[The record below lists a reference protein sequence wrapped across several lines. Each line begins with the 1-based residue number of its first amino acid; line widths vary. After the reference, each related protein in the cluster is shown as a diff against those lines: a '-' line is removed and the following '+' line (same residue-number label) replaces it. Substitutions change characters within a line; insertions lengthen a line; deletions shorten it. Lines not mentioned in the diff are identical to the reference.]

1 MTDSQAGPG
10 GPSSLK
16 FAALS
21 VQSFHLDSPPFTGAA
36 VGGAGPLDE
45 AGQRLSSHD
54 SDPSSHASEASG
66 SSHHAPGSPQRTT
79 RQSRTAGGSS
89 PLSKAASISSADD
102 QDPYTRSHSQSRVSP
117 PSPQSHDPSVKT
129 PTAERQSLL
138 SGMTSSSTTSDDAN
152 GASSRHNQ
160 SDGRTH
166 TSSQYDRD
174 VPQWDLDEKLSSREA
189 SSASLATLSPSKP
202 VLGLTSTA
210 TSEAAKRPS
219 PHGWEASGE
228 ANHRDAHSSRGP
240 SAWAQRTNSS
250 HSSQSRSSPVPPSA
264 EDRPAYS
271 QFSEDL
277 DAQEDAGSSAA
288 ERDDEVDGVEGL
300 SPDIRLRDG
309 RVPQQGQTKED
320 YTFPRHRL
328 PTKMRDESKTP
339 LVIVACGSF
348 SPPTYLHLRIFEMA
362 KDQIIESGKYEL
374 LAGYYSPVSDYYKKE
389 GLAKATHRVRMCELA
404 VEKTSTWLMVDAWE
418 SLQDEYQ
425 RTAVVLDHFHEEING
440 PTDGGVILSDGS
452 RKNVKIM
459 LLAGGDLIQSM
470 GEPGVWATAD
480 LHHILGQ
487 YGCLIVERTGADVWS
502 FLLSHDLLWKYRRN
516 LKIVKQTI
524 YNDISS
530 SKVRLFVR
538 RGQSIKYLL
547 PNSVIQYIE
556 KEGLVS
562 CIQPRPASLKGGS
575 SHVASTTLTR
585 SCLSPSLRNTI
596 ISTACHQTRTSR
608 PSPNTQI
615 GDVYSHSPSFTK
627 KYVTRRTAITLAY
640 IPARNRIS
648 SISQT

>member
-1 MTDSQAGPG
+1 MPRMTDSQAGPG

-36 VGGAGPLDE
+36 VGGAGPLVE

-54 SDPSSHASEASG
+54 SDPPSHRSDSS
-66 SSHHAPGSPQRTT
+66 SSQHQQPHSPSPNVREP
-79 RQSRTAGGSS
+79 RRPGGSS
-89 PLSKAASISSADD
+89 PLSRATSFSPSGDD
-102 QDPYTRSHSQSRVSP
+102 HDPYTRSMSQARSP
-117 PSPQSHDPSVKT
+117 PPASSSHHHHHEPSVKA

-138 SGMTSSSTTSDDAN
+138 NGMTNSSADAASSSSH
-152 GASSRHNQ
+152 SRSHSNAG
-160 SDGRTH
+160 DETRTQA
-166 TSSQYDRD
+166 QYDRD
-174 VPQWDLDEKLSSREA
+174 VPQWDLDGKLSSRDA
-189 SSASLATLSPSKP
+189 SSASLATLSPNRMVTS
-202 VLGLTSTA
+202 LTSTDA
-210 TSEAAKRPS
+210 STSADRPAMHRSEASKASDRQDASTTRPS
-219 PHGWEASGE
+219 SGW
-228 ANHRDAHSSRGP
+228 P
-240 SAWAQRTNSS
+240 QRTDSNA
-250 HSSQSRSSPVPPSA
+250 SSQSRTSPFRAADS

-271 QFSEDL
+271 QFSEDV

-288 ERDDEVDGVEGL
+288 EPDDEVDGVEGL
-300 SPDIRLRDG
+300 APDARLRDS
-309 RVPQQGQTKED
+309 RVPQQGQTQAD
-320 YTFPRHRL
+320 YAFPRHRL
-328 PTKMRDESKTP
+328 PTKMRDETKTP

-440 PTDGGVILSDGS
+440 PANGGVLLSDGS

-516 LKIVKQTI
+516 LKIIKQTI

-556 KEGLVS
+556 QEDLVS
-562 CIQPRPASLKGGS
+562 SSKHLFVNAMLQRRPLTNTRPLSL
-575 SHVASTTLTR
+575 
-585 SCLSPSLRNTI
+585 
-596 ISTACHQTRTSR
+596 
-608 PSPNTQI
+608 PSPC
-615 GDVYSHSPSFTK
+615 
-627 KYVTRRTAITLAY
+627 
-640 IPARNRIS
+640 
-648 SISQT
+648 

>member
-1 MTDSQAGPG
+1 MPRMTDSQAGPG

-21 VQSFHLDSPPFTGAA
+21 VQSFHLDSPPFTGTA

-54 SDPSSHASEASG
+54 SDPSHHSADGG
-66 SSHHAPGSPQRTT
+66 SSHYQSQSP
-79 RQSRTAGGSS
+79 SRSVRPSKRAGGSS
-89 PLSKAASISSADD
+89 PLSKATTLPSSGEDH
-102 QDPYTRSHSQSRVSP
+102 DPYTRSMSQTRSP
-117 PSPQSHDPSVKT
+117 PLPQLSSSHDQQQDTSVKT
-129 PTAERQSLL
+129 PTAEKHSLQL
-138 SGMTSSSTTSDDAN
+138 NGMTSSAEASFTSD
-152 GASSRHNQ
+152 
-160 SDGRTH
+160 H
-166 TSSQYDRD
+166 TSQYCGADGDDEPRSRYDRD
-174 VPQWDLDEKLSSREA
+174 VPQWDLDGKLSSRQA
-189 SSASLATLSPSKP
+189 SSASIATLSPDKP
-202 VLGLTSTA
+202 LAGL
-210 TSEAAKRPS
+210 SESQP
-219 PHGWEASGE
+219 PASG
-228 ANHRDAHSSRGP
+228 ARPAMQRLDPPGNGTHRESSL
-240 SAWAQRTNSS
+240 
-250 HSSQSRSSPVPPSA
+250 SRSRLSYRKGSGSSSNSRASPYPSVLD
-264 EDRPAYS
+264 DRPAYS

-288 ERDDEVDGVEGL
+288 DRDEEVDGPEGL
-300 SPDIRLRDG
+300 SAEFRLRD
-309 RVPQQGQTKED
+309 RSVPQQGQTKEE
-320 YTFPRHRL
+320 YSFPRHRL
-328 PTKMRDESKTP
+328 PTRMRDETKTP
-339 LVIVACGSF
+339 LVVVACGSF
-348 SPPTYLHLRIFEMA
+348 SPPTYLHMRIFEMA

-440 PTDGGVILSDGS
+440 SSNGGVMLSDGT

-470 GEPGVWATAD
+470 GEPGVWATVD

-530 SKVRLFVR
+530 SKIRLFVR

-556 KEGLVS
+556 QEGLYRL
-562 CIQPRPASLKGGS
+562 PPDEDLKS
-575 SHVASTTLTR
+575 EPEHA
-585 SCLSPSLRNTI
+585 NW
-596 ISTACHQTRTSR
+596 
-608 PSPNTQI
+608 
-615 GDVYSHSPSFTK
+615 
-627 KYVTRRTAITLAY
+627 
-640 IPARNRIS
+640 
-648 SISQT
+648 

>member
-1 MTDSQAGPG
+1 MPRMTDSQAGPG

-66 SSHHAPGSPQRTT
+66 SSHHAPGSPQRTA
-79 RQSRTAGGSS
+79 RHSRTAGGSS

-117 PSPQSHDPSVKT
+117 PSPQTHDPSVKT

-138 SGMTSSSTTSDDAN
+138 SGMSSSSTSDDAN

-160 SDGRTH
+160 PDGRTH
-166 TSSQYDRD
+166 ASSQYDRD

-240 SAWAQRTNSS
+240 SAWTQRTNSS
-250 HSSQSRSSPVPPSA
+250 HSSQSRSSPVPQSA

-309 RVPQQGQTKED
+309 R
-320 YTFPRHRL
+320 
-328 PTKMRDESKTP
+328 
-339 LVIVACGSF
+339 
-348 SPPTYLHLRIFEMA
+348 
-362 KDQIIESGKYEL
+362 
-374 LAGYYSPVSDYYKKE
+374 
-389 GLAKATHRVRMCELA
+389 
-404 VEKTSTWLMVDAWE
+404 
-418 SLQDEYQ
+418 
-425 RTAVVLDHFHEEING
+425 ING

-530 SKVRLFVR
+530 SKYRLPPDEDL
-538 RGQSIKYLL
+538 KAEPEH
-547 PNSVIQYIE
+547 PNW
-556 KEGLVS
+556 
-562 CIQPRPASLKGGS
+562 
-575 SHVASTTLTR
+575 
-585 SCLSPSLRNTI
+585 
-596 ISTACHQTRTSR
+596 
-608 PSPNTQI
+608 
-615 GDVYSHSPSFTK
+615 
-627 KYVTRRTAITLAY
+627 
-640 IPARNRIS
+640 
-648 SISQT
+648 

>member
-1 MTDSQAGPG
+1 MIVSSCLHFSPVFSALSLLISAAQPNAPMPRMTDSQAGPG

-45 AGQRLSSHD
+45 AGKRLASHD
-54 SDPSSHASEASG
+54 ADPAYHSLDSG
-66 SSHHAPGSPQRTT
+66 YSQHQPQSPACND
-79 RQSRTAGGSS
+79 RQSRRPGGSS
-89 PLSKAASISSADD
+89 PLSKAISVTSSGEDH
-102 QDPYTRSHSQSRVSP
+102 DPYRRSMSQTRPPSQSQTLRSQDRQHNTDVKS
-117 PSPQSHDPSVKT
+117 SMAQPQSLP
-129 PTAERQSLL
+129 PN
-138 SGMTSSSTTSDDAN
+138 GMTTSEDAPSASNHSDPHRSNDSN
-152 GASSRHNQ
+152 GHLESRF
-160 SDGRTH
+160 
-166 TSSQYDRD
+166 DRD
-174 VPQWDLDEKLSSREA
+174 VPHWDLDEKLSSRQA
-189 SSASLATLSPSKP
+189 SSASLATLSPDKP
-202 VLGLTSTA
+202 IMRLSSTETSSA
-210 TSEAAKRPS
+210 VDRPGTRRS
-219 PHGWEASGE
+219 DDFQTGSNRETLIAP
-228 ANHRDAHSSRGP
+228 NPSSH
-240 SAWAQRTNSS
+240 RTNSNS
-250 HSSQSRSSPVPPSA
+250 TSNSRTLSFSAVLDERPS
-264 EDRPAYS
+264 YS

-277 DAQEDAGSSAA
+277 DAQEDAASSAA
-288 ERDDEVDGVEGL
+288 DRDEEVDGPEGL
-300 SPDIRLRDG
+300 SAEFRLRDR
-309 RVPQQGQTKED
+309 RVPQQGQTQED
-320 YTFPRHRL
+320 YSFPRHRL
-328 PTKMRDESKTP
+328 PTRMRDESKTP
-339 LVIVACGSF
+339 LVVVACGSF
-348 SPPTYLHLRIFEMA
+348 SPPTYLHMRIFEMA

-425 RTAVVLDHFHEEING
+425 RTAVVLDHFHDEING
-440 PTDGGVILSDGS
+440 SSNGGVLLGDGT

-530 SKVRLFVR
+530 SKIRLFVR

-556 KEGLVS
+556 KEGLYRL
-562 CIQPRPASLKGGS
+562 PPDEDLKS
-575 SHVASTTLTR
+575 DSEHA
-585 SCLSPSLRNTI
+585 NW
-596 ISTACHQTRTSR
+596 
-608 PSPNTQI
+608 
-615 GDVYSHSPSFTK
+615 
-627 KYVTRRTAITLAY
+627 
-640 IPARNRIS
+640 
-648 SISQT
+648 

>member
-10 GPSSLK
+10 APSSLK

-36 VGGAGPLDE
+36 VGGAGPLDD
-45 AGQRLSSHD
+45 AGQRLANHD
-54 SDPSSHASEASG
+54 SDPLSHSSD
-66 SSHHAPGSPQRTT
+66 SSTSHQHPDSPSRSS
-79 RQSRTAGGSS
+79 RQSSKAGGSS
-89 PLSKAASISSADD
+89 PLSKATHFSTEGED
-102 QDPYTRSHSQSRVSP
+102 QDPYMRSMSQTRSPP
-117 PSPQSHDPSVKT
+117 PSSSQHDPSVKT
-129 PTAERQSLL
+129 PTAERHSLL
-138 SGMTSSSTTSDDAN
+138 NGMTTSSTDASSSSQQPRSHH
-152 GASSRHNQ
+152 GADTNNHPQSR
-160 SDGRTH
+160 
-166 TSSQYDRD
+166 YDRD
-174 VPQWDLDEKLSSREA
+174 VPHWDLDDKLSSREA
-189 SSASLATLSPSKP
+189 SSASLATLSPNKP
-202 VLGLTSTA
+202 IMGLTSTQ
-210 TSEAAKRPS
+210 TSASADQAEADSTVTRAHP
-219 PHGWEASGE
+219 GWTQR
-228 ANHRDAHSSRGP
+228 AN
-240 SAWAQRTNSS
+240 
-250 HSSQSRSSPVPPSA
+250 SSQSLNSRGSPFQAVSD
-264 EDRPAYS
+264 DRPAYS

-300 SPDIRLRDG
+300 TSDARLRDG

-320 YTFPRHRL
+320 YSFPRHRL

-440 PTDGGVILSDGS
+440 ANNGGVLLSDGS

-556 KEGLVS
+556 NQGLYRL
-562 CIQPRPASLKGGS
+562 PPDEDLKS
-575 SHVASTTLTR
+575 EPEH
-585 SCLSPSLRNTI
+585 
-596 ISTACHQTRTSR
+596 
-608 PSPNTQI
+608 PNW
-615 GDVYSHSPSFTK
+615 
-627 KYVTRRTAITLAY
+627 
-640 IPARNRIS
+640 
-648 SISQT
+648 

>member
-45 AGQRLSSHD
+45 AGQRISSHD
-54 SDPSSHASEASG
+54 SDPHSQSSDSSHSHPLPDSPSR
-66 SSHHAPGSPQRTT
+66 SS
-79 RQSRTAGGSS
+79 RQSRMAGGSS
-89 PLSKAASISSADD
+89 PVSRATKLSTAGED
-102 QDPYTRSHSQSRVSP
+102 QDPYTRSMSQTRSSAHSSLSQ
-117 PSPQSHDPSVKT
+117 HDPNVKT
-129 PTAERQSLL
+129 PTAERHSLL
-138 SGMTSSSTTSDDAN
+138 NGMTSSTD
-152 GASSRHNQ
+152 GASSRPAASNHGDADASSHTQ
-160 SDGRTH
+160 SR
-166 TSSQYDRD
+166 YDRD
-174 VPQWDLDEKLSSREA
+174 VPQWDLDERFSSREA

-202 VLGLTSTA
+202 VVGLTPTDS
-210 TSEAAKRPS
+210 SAAASRADGIALHSRP
-219 PHGWEASGE
+219 HASW
-228 ANHRDAHSSRGP
+228 S
-240 SAWAQRTNSS
+240 QRASSS
-250 HSSQSRSSPVPPSA
+250 HSNPNRSSPVQAVSD
-264 EDRPAYS
+264 DRPAYS

-288 ERDDEVDGVEGL
+288 EPDDEVDGVEGL
-300 SPDIRLRDG
+300 ASDARLRDG

-320 YTFPRHRL
+320 YSFPRHRL

-440 PTDGGVILSDGS
+440 PSNGGVLLSDGT

-556 KEGLVS
+556 NQGLVS
-562 CIQPRPASLKGGS
+562 FHVPSSRFFAQLGGS
-575 SHVASTTLTR
+575 LTSRSCRLPCFASTVSSAAGR
-585 SCLSPSLRNTI
+585 
-596 ISTACHQTRTSR
+596 R
-608 PSPNTQI
+608 PQ
-615 GDVYSHSPSFTK
+615 V
-627 KYVTRRTAITLAY
+627 
-640 IPARNRIS
+640 
-648 SISQT
+648 